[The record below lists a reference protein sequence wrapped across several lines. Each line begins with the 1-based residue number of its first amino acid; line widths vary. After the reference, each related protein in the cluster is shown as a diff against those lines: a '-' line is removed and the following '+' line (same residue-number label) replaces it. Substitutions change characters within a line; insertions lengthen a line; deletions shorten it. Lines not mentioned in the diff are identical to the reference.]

1 MGRSKIVI
9 QPITNERNRQATFT
23 KRKNGLLK
31 KAMELSI
38 LCSCEVVLLVVSD
51 NKLYEYSSQELR
63 NVMQS
68 YDAYEKVHEP
78 LTNDDVSRHSIV
90 SILLCTIF

>member
-51 NKLYEYSSQELR
+51 NKLFEYSSQELR
-63 NVMQS
+63 QIMQA
-68 YDAYEKVHEP
+68 YDSFEKVHEP
-78 LTNDDVSRHSIV
+78 LNNSDVSNV
-90 SILLCTIF
+90 